1 MRHTDQRG
9 TLRVNIET
17 KQCDLPRDELP
28 RINEPINRIAQIVGD
43 VPGQLDITIV
53 HHPRSQR
60 FHVRE
65 QLKLPRR
72 SVFTGEW
79 SDYLD
84 TALCRSLSKL
94 IHKAEA
100 YKQEPDHGRDDRVE
114 RVEKMNRDVVAPE
127 DPDMSQLAAAVDE
140 GDYSA
145 FHALLSGHEDWLR
158 LRVGRW
164 LQRYP
169 DAEAEVG
176 RRVKIG
182 DLVEEVLLNAFEGF
196 HERSADVPMRDW
208 LNSLIDPSLLD
219 YCRHPAEERENISFV
234 RSLRAPPR
242 TDNGTAETVTNGK
255 PLRRQAVAKKAA
267 RPAATRRRPSKKTKA
282 TTTKKRKTPTAKKTT
297 KSRRRPKAATAK
309 KTASAKVR
317 KKAPRAKKSGKTRRS
332 R

>member
-9 TLRVNIET
+9 PLRINIET

-28 RINEPINRIAQIVGD
+28 RINGPLNRIAEIVGEL
-43 VPGQLDITIV
+43 PGELNITIV

-79 SDYLD
+79 NEYLD
-84 TALCRSLSKL
+84 TALCRSLRKL
-94 IHKAEA
+94 VHKAAA
-100 YKQEPDHGRDDRVE
+100 YKQEPHNDRDEQVE
-114 RVEKMNRDVVAPE
+114 RIEQMNRDIVPPA
-127 DPDMSQLAAAVDE
+127 DPDMTQMAAAVDE
-140 GDYSA
+140 GDYAA
-145 FHALLSGHEDWLR
+145 FHQLLAGHEDWLR

-169 DAEAEVG
+169 EAEAEIG
-176 RRVKIG
+176 RRVRIG

-196 HERSADVPMRDW
+196 HERSDDVPLRDW

-242 TDNGTAETVTNGK
+242 AELAATRPKNGK
-255 PLRRQAVAKKAA
+255 PRRRVRIKKKAA
-267 RPAATRRRPSKKTKA
+267 RPVATRTRSGKSANARNMKT
-282 TTTKKRKTPTAKKTT
+282 RKTPTTKKAA
-297 KSRRRPKAATAK
+297 KSRRKAKAAPAKARK
-309 KTASAKVR
+309 KTPRRSKKSAK
-317 KKAPRAKKSGKTRRS
+317 ARAS